1 MGNVGIL
8 DIALELSSL
17 QQSWS
22 YEASGEQQHTQPLAA
37 DLHPHTEPVPTV
49 CQPMGC
55 SLQAL

>member
-1 MGNVGIL
+1 MGNVSVL
-8 DIALELSSL
+8 DIALEVSAL

-37 DLHPHTEPVPTV
+37 DLHPQTGPLPAV